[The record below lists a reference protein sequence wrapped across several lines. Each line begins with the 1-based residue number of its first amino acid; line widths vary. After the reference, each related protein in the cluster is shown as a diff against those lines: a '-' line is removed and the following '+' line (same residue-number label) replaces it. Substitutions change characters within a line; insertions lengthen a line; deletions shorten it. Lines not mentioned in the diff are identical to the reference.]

1 MNQVWLAFITGLTT
15 GGISCFAVQGGL
27 LASSLTNQKKENQK
41 ILILTFLTSKL
52 IAYSLLGILL
62 GILGSS
68 LVISPKLQGWMQI
81 LAGLFM
87 LITVGRLLD
96 LHPVFR
102 RFVITPPKSI
112 FRLLRKTSINESAF
126 APAVLGF
133 LTILVPCGIT
143 QSMMLLS
150 VASGSAIYGSL
161 ILAAFVLGTS
171 PVFFGLGLASSQM
184 LQRKSLKYIA
194 SVAILALALV
204 SINTGQVLRGSIHTF
219 QNYFAAATG
228 QLDKSQGNAKIA
240 GTNSDGSQEVEIKV
254 SSRGYQS
261 SVQTLKAGVPV
272 KLKLISENVTSC
284 ARSFTIPEYNISKV
298 LPETGTTTLEFTPTK
313 KGRLTVTCGMGMF
326 SEFFEV
332 I

>member
-102 RFVITPPKSI
+102 RFVITPPKS
-112 FRLLRKTSINESAF
+112 TS
-126 APAVLGF
+126 
-133 LTILVPCGIT
+133 
-143 QSMMLLS
+143 
-150 VASGSAIYGSL
+150 
-161 ILAAFVLGTS
+161 
-171 PVFFGLGLASSQM
+171 
-184 LQRKSLKYIA
+184 
-194 SVAILALALV
+194 
-204 SINTGQVLRGSIHTF
+204 
-219 QNYFAAATG
+219 QNF
-228 QLDKSQGNAKIA
+228 N
-240 GTNSDGSQEVEIKV
+240 
-254 SSRGYQS
+254 
-261 SVQTLKAGVPV
+261 
-272 KLKLISENVTSC
+272 
-284 ARSFTIPEYNISKV
+284 
-298 LPETGTTTLEFTPTK
+298 
-313 KGRLTVTCGMGMF
+313 
-326 SEFFEV
+326 
-332 I
+332 